1 MRKNCPVS
9 KIFLK
14 KFKKVRDKIASY
26 PYMYVKEGKEG
37 IMEKMTSARNYTWLM
52 TKSSLVFCVLA
63 PLVRYLVSVLFD
75 TSDGFV
81 QIRDTFLIF
90 FVLAVVMGVS
100 TLVLNASISWLRLG
114 CLSCIIGLQ
123 TRERDPE
130 RR

>member
-1 MRKNCPVS
+1 MWRRYAKELS
-9 KIFLK
+9 GFKIFLK
-14 KFKKVRDKIASY
+14 KFKKVRDKIASS

-63 PLVRYLVSVLFD
+63 PLVRYLVSVIFD

-100 TLVLNASISWLRLG
+100 TLVLSMMLKPKA
-114 CLSCIIGLQ
+114 
-123 TRERDPE
+123 
-130 RR
+130 